1 MTSTSLEQLMIFGH
15 QLINIHNINHMLIRL
30 VIDLVFT
37 LIIIRFVFYPIYKE
51 RDYAFTT
58 ILINLSVFLICFLL
72 ASIELQIGFAFG
84 LFAVF
89 SIIRYRTQQIPIRE
103 MTYIFVVIIIAVIN
117 AISSEKIS
125 YAEMLLANIVIL
137 LAIFFLE
144 HNFLH
149 GKEIV
154 KLITYEKIELI
165 KPENY
170 GLLIKDLKERTGLD
184 IQKAEIDSINFLNDT
199 VKLKIVYRYPDSA
212 EIDRDK

>member
-1 MTSTSLEQLMIFGH
+1 MNSTSLEQLMIFGY

-37 LIIIRFVFYPIYKE
+37 LIIIRLVFYPIYKE
-51 RDYAFTT
+51 RDYVFTT
-58 ILINLSVFLICFLL
+58 ILVNLSVFFICFLL
-72 ASIELQIGFAFG
+72 ASIKLQIGFAFG

-117 AISSEKIS
+117 AISNEKIS
-125 YAEMLLANIVIL
+125 YAELLLANIVIL
-137 LAIFFLE
+137 IAIYILE

-149 GKEIV
+149 GREIV
-154 KLITYEKIELI
+154 KLIIYEKIELI

-170 GLLIKDLKERTGLD
+170 EMLIKDLKERTGLD
-184 IQKAEIDSINFLNDT
+184 IQRAEIDSINFLNDT
-199 VKLKIVYRYPDSA
+199 AKLKIVYRYPDLT
-212 EIDRDK
+212 ETDKDK

>member
-1 MTSTSLEQLMIFGH
+1 MTSTSLEQLTIYGY

-37 LIIIRFVFYPIYKE
+37 LIIIRLVFYPIYKE
-51 RDYAFTT
+51 RDYVFTT
-58 ILINLSVFLICFLL
+58 ILVNLSVFFICFLL
-72 ASIELQIGFAFG
+72 ASIKLQIGFAFG

-117 AISSEKIS
+117 AISNEKIS
-125 YAEMLLANIVIL
+125 YAELLLANIVIL
-137 LAIFFLE
+137 IAIYILE

-149 GKEIV
+149 GREIV
-154 KLITYEKIELI
+154 KLIIYEKIELV

-170 GLLIKDLKERTGLD
+170 EKLIKDLKERTGLA

-199 VKLKIVYRYPDSA
+199 AKLKITYKYPELA
-212 EIDRDK
+212 EIDKDK